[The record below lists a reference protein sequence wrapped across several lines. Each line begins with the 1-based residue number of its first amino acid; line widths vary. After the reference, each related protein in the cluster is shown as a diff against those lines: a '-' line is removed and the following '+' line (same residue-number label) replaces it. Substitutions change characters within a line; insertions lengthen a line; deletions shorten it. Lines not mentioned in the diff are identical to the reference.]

1 MRTANRW
8 LRRMAV
14 GAAVGGL
21 LLTGCGGNG
30 GTSDGETTESGT
42 GSASGTETAEGTE
55 GETSTDGG
63 GELEEGSPVTLSVVS
78 SFPRDAGEHDGF
90 WAFVERLEQN
100 APWITIDYRGGPDV
114 MDPLQ
119 LVESLQ
125 SGAIDMATLPDAY
138 YVQQAPIAE
147 LLKFTPYLPGEEREN
162 GLFDIYQQW
171 HREALNAHYLG
182 KVFAGVPYQVF
193 TVDAL
198 EEPDLSGRTIRASSG
213 QAAMIQG
220 LGGEVVNIPSSEVFT
235 ALERGTV
242 DGFGWAS
249 VGVSGNGWQDVVG
262 YQIEPR
268 FGEATIPVLLNAET
282 WDGLEP
288 ATQEAL
294 TQTMIEMEPEIV
306 DLYRQLAEEEQQAYL
321 DAGVEPVTFTG
332 EDAQLILE
340 TNYTDGFDLVGYDQI
355 VEQFPIAEE
364 MRAMYEEGY
373 GENFEDA
380 VPGPKY
386 FGTDATGS
394 DTPDGEGSES

>member
-1 MRTANRW
+1 MKHSNIW
-8 LRRMAV
+8 LRRLAV

-21 LLTGCGGNG
+21 LLSACGGDDTATDTNTDTDTEATTGSETG
-30 GTSDGETTESGT
+30 GEDATTEDAT
-42 GSASGTETAEGTE
+42 GDAAPA
-55 GETSTDGG
+55 
-63 GELEEGSPVTLSVVS
+63 EEGSPVTLSLVS
-78 SFPRDAGEHDGF
+78 SFPRDAGEHEGF
-90 WAFVERLEQN
+90 WHFAERLEEN
-100 APWITIDYRGGPDV
+100 APWITLDYRGGPDI

-193 TVDAL
+193 TVDPL

-213 QAAMIQG
+213 QAALVQG
-220 LGGEVVNIPSSEVFT
+220 LGGEVVNVPSSEVYT

-249 VGVSGNGWQDVVG
+249 VGVAGNSWQDVVG

-268 FGEATIPVLLNAET
+268 FGEATIPVLINADT
-282 WDGLEP
+282 WDGLEEV
-288 ATQEAL
+288 TQQAL
-294 TQTMIEMEPEIV
+294 RDTVIEVEPEIV
-306 DLYRQLAEEEQQAYL
+306 ELYRKLAEEEQQAYL
-321 DAGVEPVTFTG
+321 DAGVQPVTFEG
-332 EDAQLILE
+332 EDAARILE
-340 TNYTDGFDLVGYDQI
+340 INYTDGFDLVGYDSI
-355 VEQFPIAEE
+355 VDQFPVAEE
-364 MRAMYEEGY
+364 IRSMYEEGY
-373 GENFEDA
+373 GDNYEEA

-386 FGTDATGS
+386 FGEDATGS
-394 DTPDGEGSES
+394 DTP

>member
-1 MRTANRW
+1 MNTEHRW
-8 LRRMAV
+8 QRRLVAAM
-14 GAAVGGL
+14 AVGGL
-21 LLTGCGGNG
+21 VLAACGGSG
-30 GTSDGETTESGT
+30 SSSETTEPDPGAT
-42 GSASGTETAEGTE
+42 DDGGTEATGAG
-55 GETSTDGG
+55 D
-63 GELEEGSPVTLSVVS
+63 LEEGSPVTLSVVS
-78 SFPRDAGEHDGF
+78 SFPRDAGEHEGF
-90 WAFVERLEQN
+90 WHFVDALEEN

-147 LLKFTPYLPGEEREN
+147 LLKFTPYLPGEERDN
-162 GLFDIYQQW
+162 GLFDMYQQW

-193 TVDAL
+193 TVESL

-213 QAAMIQG
+213 QAAMVQG

-249 VGVSGNGWQDVVG
+249 VGVAGNGWQDVVG

-282 WDGLEP
+282 WDGLEE

-294 TQTMIEMEPEIV
+294 RQTMIEVEPEV
-306 DLYRQLAEEEQQAYL
+306 VELYRQRAEEEQQTYL
-321 DAGVEPVTFTG
+321 DAGVEPVTFEG
-332 EDAQLILE
+332 EDAAMILE
-340 TNYTDGFDLVGYDQI
+340 TNYTDGFDLVGYDEI
-355 VEQFPIAEE
+355 VEQFPVAEE
-364 MRAMYEEGY
+364 MRSMYEDGY
-373 GENFEDA
+373 GDNFEDA

-394 DTPDGEGSES
+394 DTPGGDGDES

>member
-1 MRTANRW
+1 MKHSNMW
-8 LRRMAV
+8 LRRLAV

-21 LLTGCGGNG
+21 LLTACGG
-30 GTSDGETTESGT
+30 D
-42 GSASGTETAEGTE
+42 
-55 GETSTDGG
+55 ETSTDTNTDTETTAASETG
-63 GELEEGSPVTLSVVS
+63 GEDATTEEETGDAAPAEEGSPVTLSLVS
-78 SFPRDAGEHDGF
+78 SFPRDAGEHEGF
-90 WAFVERLEQN
+90 WHFAERLEEN
-100 APWITIDYRGGPDV
+100 APWITLDYRGGPDI

-162 GLFDIYQQW
+162 GLFEIYQQW

-193 TVDAL
+193 TVDPL

-213 QAAMIQG
+213 QAALVQG
-220 LGGEVVNIPSSEVFT
+220 LGGEVVNIPSSEVYT

-249 VGVSGNGWQDVVG
+249 VGVAGNSWQDVVG

-268 FGEATIPVLLNAET
+268 FGEATIPVLINADT
-282 WDGLEP
+282 WDGLEEV
-288 ATQEAL
+288 TQQAL
-294 TQTMIEMEPEIV
+294 RDTMIEVEPEIV
-306 DLYRQLAEEEQQAYL
+306 ELYRKLAEEEQQAYL
-321 DAGVEPVTFTG
+321 DAGVEPVTFEG
-332 EDAQLILE
+332 EDAARILE
-340 TNYTDGFDLVGYDQI
+340 INYTDGFDLVGYDSI
-355 VEQFPIAEE
+355 VEQFPVAEE
-364 MRAMYEEGY
+364 IRSMYEEGY
-373 GENFEDA
+373 GENYEDA

-386 FGTDATGS
+386 FGEDATGS
-394 DTPDGEGSES
+394 DTP